1 MGTKAYGRLTV
12 LAGAYLETN
21 YCFTISPEVFIPQ
34 PKVKSAIIYFRKI
47 DPQLVADDHYIKF
60 RKIVTAACTQ
70 RSKMLNNS
78 LKSWKIP
85 EEVKEKIDF
94 TRRPETLSIKEFAA
108 LV

>member
-1 MGTKAYGRLTV
+1 M
-12 LAGAYLETN
+12 ETN
-21 YCFTISPEVFIPQ
+21 YCFTISPEVFIPR

-47 DPQLVADDHYIKF
+47 DQPLVEDDHYFKF
-60 RKIVTAACTQ
+60 RKIVTAAFNQ
-70 RSKMLNNS
+70 RRKMLNNS
-78 LKSWKIP
+78 LKGWKIP